1 MAGRLRRAIQERIVR
16 VLDRTS
22 RSPWLP
28 AAVGTLSFL
37 ATISMTVPATSVL
50 VPGVLLSPRRWR
62 STALLASIGCALGA
76 TLLVAVFHHLGVHA
90 LEAQFPGMVESAQW
104 RRLEDW
110 SARFGILSVLIA
122 SALPMPQTPALL
134 FCAIA
139 DVPDL
144 QVLLAVLGGKLVKYG
159 ALGGLVAVS
168 PRWFLALRA
177 RIRGARRR

>member
-1 MAGRLRRAIQERIVR
+1 MAGLLRSAIQERIVR
-16 VLDRTS
+16 ALDRAA

-28 AAVGTLSFL
+28 AVVGTLSFL
-37 ATISMTVPATSVL
+37 ATVSMTVPATSVL
-50 VPGVLLSPRRWR
+50 VPGVLLAPRRWR
-62 STALLASIGCALGA
+62 STALLASVGCALGA

-90 LEAQFPGMVESAQW
+90 LQAQFPGMAESAEW

-159 ALGGLVAVS
+159 ALGALVAVS
-168 PRWFLALRA
+168 PRWFVAFRA
-177 RIRGARRR
+177 RIRGPGRR